1 MEEVKQPPLDLRL
14 SLSTTVD
21 GAAERQASQDAQSLI
36 HSVINPS
43 LRTRTKERHGVLW
56 NPRMPVEI
64 QTTSRRESI
73 QDRAQTTQ

>member
-43 LRTRTKERHGVLW
+43 LRTRTKERHGLLW
-56 NPRMPVEI
+56 G
-64 QTTSRRESI
+64 
-73 QDRAQTTQ
+73 